1 MEKPVGLDATP
12 VDAKANVLRQFRIVF
27 GAVRSHFKQI
37 EKLVGLGGAQVWAL
51 SVVQKNPGLSLG
63 ELARRLDVHQSTASN
78 LIKVLTTKG
87 LVQMEKD
94 TLDKRQLH
102 LNVTDQAV
110 RLLAQVPGPVEGLL
124 PHALARLPQS
134 SLETLQE
141 ELSALIKVLKAD
153 ESAAGIP
160 LAEL

>member
-1 MEKPVGLDATP
+1 MEKPVGTEASSIE
-12 VDAKANVLRQFRIVF
+12 AKAAVLRQFRMVF

-51 SVVQKNPGLSLG
+51 SVVQKHPGLSLG

-78 LIKVLTTKG
+78 LVKGLVGKG

-94 TLDKRQLH
+94 ALDKRQLH
-102 LNVTDQAV
+102 LQVTEQAL

-124 PHALARLPQS
+124 PHALARLPES
-134 SLETLQE
+134 SLNKLQR
-141 ELSALIKVLKAD
+141 ELSELIKVLKVD
-153 ESAAGIP
+153 ESAATIP